1 MVIKEYSLKPE
12 FFQEITV
19 PVTASI
25 INAVVKSAGEVML
38 LAEIDEDYR
47 ETQVYLNNELKNI
60 GVYIVATNDLRG
72 EDIPE
77 DYRYLT
83 TIRMTNG
90 IEILLYHIY
99 VKDEEYYLEDG
110 EPVPNQYDI
119 DWDVIEEI

>member
-1 MVIKEYSLKPE
+1 MVIKEYPLTPE

-38 LAEIDEDYR
+38 LAEIDEAYR

-60 GVYIVATNDLRG
+60 GVYIVTTNDPRG

-77 DYRYLT
+77 DYRYLN

-99 VKDEEYYLEDG
+99 VQDEEHYLEEG
-110 EPVPNQYDI
+110 EPIPNQYDI
-119 DWDVIEEI
+119 DWEEIN